1 MLKGHVFEKQL
12 FGNPIFAVF
21 VNSFLAG
28 ENGIING
35 FGNAMQV
42 SVSGFDLTIQSGVC
56 CIQGRFL
63 QEDTSSTITAGST
76 PAYARLVLEV
86 DLDKI
91 NTEEDFQQGYYK
103 IITNPSDY
111 PAPTQTDIVNNVSG
125 VYQFQ
130 LGKFQITS
138 NGIANYVDE
147 RTYLD
152 FNSIY
157 GEIREI
163 IQGIEDGSSYVLQ
176 STFNNS
182 KGKIVYDDD
191 NTSGWY
197 AFDVTLS
204 EDISDYD
211 MIEVFWKTI
220 RQVNNTDRTIRGS
233 TRVVNPV
240 GSAFN
245 IDVNVQGNISGSNR
259 NQKGSTGTF
268 LVGATQITDVG
279 GSLYELTQTNNYP
292 FIMNTENHILIT
304 RVVAYKRSHFYEE
317 T

>member
-1 MLKGHVFEKQL
+1 MLKGHVFERQL

-21 VNSFLAG
+21 VNTFLAG

-35 FGNAMQV
+35 FGNSMQV
-42 SVSGFDLTIQSGVC
+42 SVNGFDLTIQSGVC

-63 QEDTSSTITAGST
+63 QEDTSSTITAGNI
-76 PAYARLVLEV
+76 PAYARLVLEI

-103 IITNPSDY
+103 IITSQSDY

-152 FNSIY
+152 FDSIY
-157 GEIREI
+157 EEIRDI

-191 NTSGWY
+191 NTSGWN
-197 AFDVTLS
+197 AFNVTLS

-259 NQKGSTGTF
+259 NQRGSTGTF

-292 FIMNTENHILIT
+292 FIMNTANHILIT